1 MSRQALWDSLVLGY
15 PAPVQQL
22 TACMIR
28 RRNKELRLAGSL
40 QSVCTQLPACH
51 VQAALGW
58 ASAMAPDALRSWQ
71 GCCWLHPLASSFQH
85 PTLLVQSN
93 DERFKAELGKVIEME
108 VWEQAK
114 AESSKQLKA
123 TTSQKAA
130 TQTEQA
136 VRQQHADTLEAQVGH
151 CLSLFTC
158 EAACV

>member
-1 MSRQALWDSLVLGY
+1 M
-15 PAPVQQL
+15 QQL
-22 TACMIR
+22 TTYLIR
-28 RRNKELRLAGSL
+28 RRKRELRLTGSL
-40 QSVCTQLPACH
+40 QSLCMHPSACH

-58 ASAMAPDALRSWQ
+58 ACAVAPDALRSWQ
-71 GCCWLHPLASSFQH
+71 GCCCLHP
-85 PTLLVQSN
+85 PCTDTPLLVQSN

-123 TTSQKAA
+123 KTSQKAA

-151 CLSLFTC
+151 CLS
-158 EAACV
+158 

>member
-1 MSRQALWDSLVLGY
+1 M
-15 PAPVQQL
+15 QQL
-22 TACMIR
+22 TTCLIR
-28 RRNKELRLAGSL
+28 RRKRELRLTGSL
-40 QSVCTQLPACH
+40 RLHACSRQSVGCKQRYARPA
-51 VQAALGW
+51 QR
-58 ASAMAPDALRSWQ
+58 RSWQ
-71 GCCWLHPLASSFQH
+71 GCCCPASACLHVPT

-123 TTSQKAA
+123 RTSQRAA

-151 CLSLFTC
+151 CCIVRQLLSAT
-158 EAACV
+158 